1 MGDRNSRTSRTSGR
15 CGCAR
20 KRSKQAAKYILPA
33 QRGMRPRRVR
43 VHLPGRKMLQLRMQ
57 ARQGRDRGWPRA
69 VLRLLLYRSGLRSPE
84 TRVFPRLAGDH
95 HVNMHEGRGGVL
107 LMWTF
112 IVAIIV
118 FGLTRVISILVL
130 FRYGMSDNQTLP
142 PSTAAETTST
152 VGTLIA
158 FAIAASHWLPQ
169 LGW

>member
-1 MGDRNSRTSRTSGR
+1 
-15 CGCAR
+15 
-20 KRSKQAAKYILPA
+20 
-33 QRGMRPRRVR
+33 
-43 VHLPGRKMLQLRMQ
+43 
-57 ARQGRDRGWPRA
+57 
-69 VLRLLLYRSGLRSPE
+69 
-84 TRVFPRLAGDH
+84 LAGDH
-95 HVNMHEGRGGVL
+95 HVNMHEGTGGGVL
-107 LMWTF
+107 LMWAF

-118 FGLTRVISILVL
+118 FGLTQVISMLVL